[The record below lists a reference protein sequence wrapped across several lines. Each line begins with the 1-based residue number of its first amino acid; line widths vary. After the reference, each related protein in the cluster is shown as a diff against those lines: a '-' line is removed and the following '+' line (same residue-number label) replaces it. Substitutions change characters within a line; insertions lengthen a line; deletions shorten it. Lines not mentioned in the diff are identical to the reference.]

1 MLLTSPLILWKIK
14 FPQFKWAFPMLK
26 EWWMNEWTRVKICAR
41 DDWTFCELEYYVELF
56 YLNTIKQLFLCW
68 MMGQVG
74 SKSALWWILAET
86 PLLTSFEI
94 RDGTQINCLYPNSI
108 GYLTQLCVPII
119 CLGASSKYLKWNFN
133 IDSNLK
139 SSNSICKPYT

>member
-1 MLLTSPLILWKIK
+1 MLLTSPLIFRKNKIFIIQMSLPNVK
-14 FPQFKWAFPMLK
+14 RMV
-26 EWWMNEWTRVKICAR
+26 NEWTRVKICAR

-119 CLGASSKYLKWNFN
+119 CLGASSKYLKWNF
-133 IDSNLK
+133 D
-139 SSNSICKPYT
+139 